1 MSRRRRAALLLGL
14 ALLLGGLAASDV
26 SRRERAIARELG
38 PQVPVM
44 VAAGDLKPGAL
55 LGAGDLAV
63 RRVPSRYVPAGA
75 YATAADLEGR
85 RVAVAVPSGTD
96 LVPALLAAEADG
108 SALRLRAGERAADI
122 VAVGSAKLVR
132 AGGRVDVAITSEGAD
147 GQPGRTALALRDAEV
162 LSARPV
168 AQAGSGDSAGSERV
182 AVSLRVT
189 LPQALALAEAQSFAR
204 ELRVLPR
211 AAAAPLP

>member
-38 PQVPVM
+38 PPVPVM
-44 VAAGDLKPGAL
+44 VAARALRAGAL

-75 YATAADLEGR
+75 YATAVDLEGR
-85 RVAVAVPSGTD
+85 RIAVAVASGTD
-96 LVPALLAAEADG
+96 LVPALLAVEGDG
-108 SALRLRAGERAADI
+108 AGPRLHAGERAADI
-122 VAVGSAKLVR
+122 VAVGSPRLVK
-132 AGGRVDVAITSEGAD
+132 AGGRVDVAITSEGTD
-147 GQPGRTALALRDAEV
+147 GQPGRTSLALRDAEV
-162 LSARPV
+162 LSARAV
-168 AQAGSGDSAGSERV
+168 SQASSGDSAGSERV

-211 AAAAPLP
+211 AAPAALP

>member
-26 SRRERAIARELG
+26 SRRERAIAREVG

-44 VAAGDLKPGAL
+44 VSATNLKAGTL

-63 RRVPSRYVPAGA
+63 RRVPSRYAPAGA
-75 YATAADLEGR
+75 YTTAGDLEGR
-85 RVAVAVPSGTD
+85 RIAVAVPSGTD
-96 LVPALLAAEADG
+96 LVPALVATEDDG
-108 SALRLRAGERAADI
+108 SAPRLRSGERAADI
-122 VAVGSAKLVR
+122 VAVGSIRLVR
-132 AGGRVDVAITSEGAD
+132 PGGRVDVAITSEGAD
-147 GQPGRTALALRDAEV
+147 GRPGRTALALRDAEV
-162 LSARPV
+162 LSARAV
-168 AQAGSGDSAGSERV
+168 SQATSGDSAGSERV

-211 AAAAPLP
+211 AAPATLP